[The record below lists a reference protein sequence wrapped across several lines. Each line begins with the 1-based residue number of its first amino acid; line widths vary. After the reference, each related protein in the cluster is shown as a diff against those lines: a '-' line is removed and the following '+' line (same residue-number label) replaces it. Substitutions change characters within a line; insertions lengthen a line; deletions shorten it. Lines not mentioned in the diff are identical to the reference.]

1 MLRKRLW
8 LYENPWRRFRSR
20 SHQDINE
27 VTKQTGSH
35 IRLTSMLN
43 GEHHITIPNHDPVKV
58 GALNS
63 IINDIENHKKIDK
76 MTLINELF
84 K

>member
-1 MLRKRLW
+1 MKIPRDV
-8 LYENPWRRFRSR
+8 SG
-20 SHQDINE
+20 QDLISILTKLGYE

-43 GEHHITIPNHDPVKV
+43 GKHHITIPNHDPVKV